1 MPQNDNTGAG
11 SVLCEDCRFK
21 IFKKMWVKQ
30 SIILVVPHFFIKK
43 CYNYLIIY
51 VKIEI
56 ISGNCHSEPTI
67 VGEESYNVLV
77 SKNYRLFGSASTS
90 PLSDIKCCKKMGYH
104 QVNYKLDKYKS
115 LYII

>member
-1 MPQNDNTGAG
+1 M
-11 SVLCEDCRFK
+11 
-21 IFKKMWVKQ
+21 
-30 SIILVVPHFFIKK
+30 VPHFFIKK

-90 PLSDIKCCKKMGYH
+90 PLSDIKCCKKMGVK
-104 QVNYKLDKYKS
+104 QKKY
-115 LYII
+115 IR

>member
-1 MPQNDNTGAG
+1 MV
-11 SVLCEDCRFK
+11 S
-21 IFKKMWVKQ
+21 
-30 SIILVVPHFFIKK
+30 HFFIKK

-90 PLSDIKCCKKMGYH
+90 PLSDIKCCKKNG
-104 QVNYKLDKYKS
+104 VPPEEKKY
-115 LYII
+115 